1 MTPELSAEQA
11 PARHESVQQTRPRVG
26 IVGAGQLARMGWQA
40 AISLDIELLC
50 LGGPDEAAT
59 RVGAPLLE
67 GSGRDGAALAELAER
82 TDVLTFEHELVDL
95 DALSALESRGV
106 RVRPAVSV
114 LRLAVDKLHQRRT
127 LAAMEGVAVQ
137 AFAPVAGLA
146 DIEDFAAE
154 HGWPVVLKA
163 RSGGYDGRGV
173 WICADAGAAA
183 AALRDGHGA
192 GLELYVE
199 QAVELAGEMAVLVA
213 RSPSGEVAV
222 FPAVETFQVDGM
234 CRSVVMPARV
244 PQSLRER
251 VEALARTLAEQVK
264 LEGLMAIE
272 LFRATGD
279 GDTGDELTGDTRPG
293 ERLLVNELA
302 LRTHNTGHLHTEA
315 SSTSQFEQHLRA
327 VLDLPLGVTAPL
339 AAAAAMVNVV
349 GPQDGSD
356 PASRLDA
363 ALRVP
368 GASVHLYGKGAR
380 PGRKL
385 GHVTVC
391 AATSEEALDLAREA
405 ADRLER
411 ND

>member
-1 MTPELSAEQA
+1 MTDERAG
-11 PARHESVQQTRPRVG
+11 TVG

-40 AISLDIELLC
+40 AISLDLKLLC
-50 LGGPDEAAT
+50 LGADDDAAAAA
-59 RVGAPLLE
+59 GAPVLE
-67 GSGRDGAALAELAER
+67 GSGYDAAALAALAERCE
-82 TDVLTFEHELVDL
+82 VLTFEHELVDL
-95 DALSALESRGV
+95 AALAELEARGV
-106 RVRPAVSV
+106 HVRPSTRELA
-114 LRLAVDKLHQRRT
+114 LAVDKLHQRET
-127 LAAMEGVAVQ
+127 LSLMDGVNVPAYASLTTV
-137 AFAPVAGLA
+137 A
-146 DIEDFAAE
+146 DIEAFSAE
-154 HGWPVVLKA
+154 HGWPLVLKA

-173 WICADAGAAA
+173 WMCPDTSAAA
-183 AALRDGHGA
+183 QALEDGRAA

-199 QAVELAGEMAVLVA
+199 EAVEIVTEVAVLVA

-222 FPAVETFQVDGM
+222 HPPVETFQRDGM
-234 CRSVVMPARV
+234 CRWVVMPGRMPEQV
-244 PQSLRER
+244 TVE
-251 VEALARTLAEQVK
+251 VEALARTLAEQVG

-272 LFRATGD
+272 LF
-279 GDTGDELTGDTRPG
+279 LTAG

-315 SSTSQFEQHLRA
+315 SATSQFEQHLRA
-327 VLDLPLGVTAPL
+327 VLDLPLGVTTPVAK
-339 AAAAAMVNVV
+339 AAAMVNVI

-356 PASRLDA
+356 PASHLHE

-368 GASVHLYGKGAR
+368 GASVHLYGKSAR

-391 AATSEEALDLAREA
+391 ADTPEEALDLARQA